1 MDKIFLK
8 KNLVDW
14 SVGGNRAPKR
24 KSTLLAE
31 NTKTLGGLY
40 MAILTVENL
49 GHSFGDRT
57 LFKDVSFR
65 LVEGDHI
72 GLVGANGVGKSTLMS
87 IITGQAIHDEG
98 KVEWLPGTHYG
109 YLDQHTVLTAG
120 RSMRDALRDAFAP
133 LYKKEERLNEIS
145 VELGEPDA
153 DYDSLLEEMSEIQ
166 DALDAGD
173 FYSLDMKI
181 DEIARGLGLDAIGL
195 ERDVAALSGGQR
207 TKVLLAKLLLEKPKV
222 LLLDEPTNYL
232 DEEHVTWLKNYLKN
246 YPYAF
251 LLISHDTEF
260 MNNVVDVILH
270 LEFTKM
276 TRYTATYEKFI
287 ELAEINKRQHIDAY
301 EKQQEFIKQQ
311 EDFIARNKAR
321 YSTSGRA
328 KSRAKQL
335 DRMERIDRPETAV
348 KPEFSFKEARTPGRY
363 IVEAENL
370 VIGYDKEKPLL
381 PPLTF
386 QIERGEKIALVGM
399 NGVGKSTLLKTML
412 GKVQP
417 LDGKVILGDYLE
429 PSYFEQE
436 VKADKIT
443 PIDDVWN
450 AFPSMEQAQVR
461 AALARAGLKTDHITR
476 PLNSLSGGEQAKVRL
491 CKLMMDQTNWLIFD
505 EPTNHLDVDAKEELK
520 RAMKEFKGTIVLVS
534 HEPEFYEGLATKVW
548 NVQDWFTTRETKEL
562 NEFK

>member
-1 MDKIFLK
+1 
-8 KNLVDW
+8 
-14 SVGGNRAPKR
+14 
-24 KSTLLAE
+24 
-31 NTKTLGGLY
+31 

-87 IITGQAIHDEG
+87 IITGQAIHDTG

-109 YLDQHTVLTAG
+109 YLDQHTLLTAG
-120 RSMRDALRDAFAP
+120 RSMRDTLRDAFLP
-133 LYKKEERLNEIS
+133 LYEKEEQLNEITMQMAD
-145 VELGEPDA
+145 PDA
-153 DYDSLLEEMSEIQ
+153 DLEKLLEDMAEIQ

-195 ERDVAALSGGQR
+195 DRDVAALSGGQR

-232 DEEHVTWLKNYLKN
+232 DEEHITWLKMYLKN

-260 MNNVVDVILH
+260 MNDVVDVILH

-287 ELAEINKRQHIDAY
+287 ELAEINKRQHIEAY
-301 EKQQEFIKQQ
+301 EKQRDFIKQQ

-348 KPEFSFKEARTPGRY
+348 KPEFQFKEARTPGRY

-370 VIGYDKEKPLL
+370 VIGYDKDKPLL

-417 LDGKVILGDYLE
+417 LDGKVILGDYLS

-461 AALARAGLKTDHITR
+461 AALAKAGLKTDHITR

-491 CKLMMDQTNWLIFD
+491 CKLLMDPANWLLFD
-505 EPTNHLDVDAKEELK
+505 EPTNHLDIDAKEELK

-534 HEPEFYEGLATKVW
+534 HEPEFYDGLVTKVW
-548 NVQDWFTTRETKEL
+548 NVQDWFTTGETKEL
-562 NEFK
+562 Q

>member
-1 MDKIFLK
+1 MRQRIDDIETFLEE
-8 KNLVDW
+8 LV
-14 SVGGNRAPKR
+14 
-24 KSTLLAE
+24 
-31 NTKTLGGLY
+31 Y

-65 LVEGDHI
+65 LVEGDHV
-72 GLVGANGVGKSTLMS
+72 GLVGANGVGKSTLMG
-87 IITGQAIHDEG
+87 IITGQTIHDTG
-98 KVEWLPGTHYG
+98 RVEWLPGTHYG

-120 RSMRDALRDAFAP
+120 RTMRDVLRDAFLS
-133 LYKKEERLNEIS
+133 LYKKEEELNEITS
-145 VELGEPDA
+145 KMADATPEELEE
-153 DYDSLLEEMSEIQ
+153 LLEQMAEVQ

-181 DEIARGLGLDAIGL
+181 EEVARGLGLDAIGL
-195 ERDVAALSGGQR
+195 DRDVAALSGGQR

-232 DEEHVTWLKNYLKN
+232 DEEHITWLSNYLKN
-246 YPYAF
+246 YPHAF

-260 MNNVVDVILH
+260 MNGVVDVIFQ
-270 LEFTKM
+270 LEFSKL
-276 TRYTATYEKFI
+276 TRYTATYEKFL

-301 EKQQEFIKQQ
+301 EKQQEFIKKQ
-311 EDFIARNKAR
+311 EDFIAKNKAR
-321 YSTSGRA
+321 YSTTGRA

-335 DRMERIDRPETAV
+335 DRLERIDRPETAV
-348 KPEFSFKEARTPGRY
+348 KPEFGFKEARTPSRY
-363 IVEAENL
+363 VVEAENL
-370 VIGYDKEKPLL
+370 VIGYEQDKPLL
-381 PPLTF
+381 PPLSF
-386 QIERGEKIALVGM
+386 MIERGEKIALVGM

-412 GKVQP
+412 GKINP
-417 LDGKVILGDYLE
+417 LGGKVIRGDYLV

-491 CKLMMDQTNWLIFD
+491 CKLMMDETNWLLFD

-534 HEPEFYEGLATKVW
+534 HEPEFYDGLVTKVW
-548 NVQDWFTTRETKEL
+548 NVQDWFTTGQQS
-562 NEFK
+562 